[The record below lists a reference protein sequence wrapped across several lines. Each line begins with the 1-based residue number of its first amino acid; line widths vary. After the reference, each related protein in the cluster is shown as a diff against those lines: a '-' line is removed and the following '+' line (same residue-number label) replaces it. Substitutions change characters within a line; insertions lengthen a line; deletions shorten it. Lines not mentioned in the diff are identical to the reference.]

1 MWRSPAMPARAH
13 ARGCRFPLQ
22 RRSDLELLDGGRGLA
37 SSRPA
42 FILSYGRLRQ
52 ARLRRIQTGRT
63 SFQARRF
70 LLGNRLGAA
79 PRDILSARKG
89 VIVFASL
96 TSPGG
101 VAEHP
106 IQRGV
111 DLIGR
116 RQRLEAW

>member
-22 RRSDLELLDGGRGLA
+22 RRSDLELLDGGRGGLA

-42 FILSYGRLRQ
+42 VILSYGRLRQ
-52 ARLRRIQTGRT
+52 ARLRRIQTRRT

-70 LLGNRLGAA
+70 LLGNRLVAA
-79 PRDILSARKG
+79 LRDILSARKV

-106 IQRGV
+106 IQ
-111 DLIGR
+111 
-116 RQRLEAW
+116 